1 MVLPKPEKEAL
12 KRMPPQAREIDDGLL
27 RLIGI
32 PFFGVSIPNF
42 IGLFGALGP
51 GDLFYWLGYIYFIG
65 VAFSIWQGN
74 RWLLFQQREY
84 HNWFRNPVRKLI
96 NLVSANIFYTAPLT
110 ALLIW
115 GWYRLAGLPADW
127 NAIRVCVLVN
137 VICVLFVT
145 HLYET
150 VFLIKERQDD
160 LLEFEQ
166 LQRARA
172 QAELEVLKRQI
183 DPHFM
188 FNSLNTLSHL
198 IESEPDKALLFNDKL
213 ADVYRYI
220 LSHKDQVLIPLR
232 EEMDFL
238 NNYFTLLRL
247 RFGNGVDLLF
257 PDETLTASYLI
268 PPVSLQILM
277 ENAVKH
283 NEFDEQQPLQMHLEM
298 KDTSILFSNKKRVR
312 RTLRPGAGIGLSNL
326 NERCRLVTGR
336 EIEVETDAD
345 LFSVRLPLLKTV
357 V

>member
-1 MVLPKPEKEAL
+1 MSLLKPENEGI
-12 KRMPPQAREIDDGLL
+12 KRTPLQAHEINDGLL

-32 PFFGVSIPNF
+32 PFFGIAIPHF
-42 IGLFGALGP
+42 IGLFGPLGF
-51 GDLFYWLGYIYFIG
+51 GDGWYWFGYGYFIG
-65 VAFSIWQGN
+65 VAFFIWQGN
-74 RWLLFQQREY
+74 RWLLFKQREH

-110 ALLIW
+110 VLLIW
-115 GWYRLAGLPADW
+115 GWYQLAGLPVDW
-127 NAIRVCVLVN
+127 DVIRVCVLVN

-150 VFLIKERQDD
+150 VFLIVERQDD
-160 LLEFEQ
+160 QLQVEQ
-166 LQRARA
+166 IQRARA

-188 FNSLNTLSHL
+188 FNSLNTLSYL
-198 IESEPDKALLFNDKL
+198 IESEPQKALLFNDKL

-220 LSHKDQVLIPLR
+220 LAHKDRTLIPL
-232 EEMDFL
+232 EEEIDFL

-247 RFGNGVDLLF
+247 RFGAAVQLIFSDDASSG
-257 PDETLTASYLI
+257 SYLI

-283 NEFDEQQPLQMHLEM
+283 NEFDMRQPLRMRLQIEGEQ
-298 KDTSILFSNKKRVR
+298 ILFSNRKRLR
-312 RTLRPGAGIGLSNL
+312 KSLRPGGGIGLSNL
-326 NERCRLVTGR
+326 NERYRLVTGR
-336 EIEVETDAD
+336 EIEVNAAVDR
-345 LFSVRLPLLKTV
+345 FSVKLPLLKTV

>member
-1 MVLPKPEKEAL
+1 MVLPKPENELL
-12 KRMPPQAREIDDGLL
+12 KRTPPQAHEINDGLL

-32 PFFGVSIPNF
+32 PFFGISIPNF
-42 IGLFGALGP
+42 VGLFGPLGP
-51 GDLFYWLGYIYFIG
+51 ADGYYWFGYIYFIA

-74 RWLLFQQREY
+74 RWLLFKQREH
-84 HNWFRNPVRKLI
+84 HNWFSNPVRKLI

-110 ALLIW
+110 VMLIW
-115 GWYRLAGLPADW
+115 GWYRISELPVDW
-127 NAIRVCVLVN
+127 NAIQICVLVN

-160 LLEFEQ
+160 HLQFEQ
-166 LQRARA
+166 IQRARA

-188 FNSLNTLSHL
+188 FNSLNTLSYL
-198 IESEPDKALLFNDKL
+198 IESEPGKALLFNDKL

-220 LSHKDQVLIPLR
+220 LSHKDQVLIPLQ
-232 EEMDFL
+232 EEIDFL

-247 RFGNGVDLLF
+247 RFGTGVELVFSD
-257 PDETLTASYLI
+257 DELAGQYLI

-283 NEFDEQQPLQMHLEM
+283 NEFDERQPLQMRLEIQGEQV
-298 KDTSILFSNKKRVR
+298 SFSNKQRLR
-312 RTLRPGAGIGLSNL
+312 SSLRPGAGIGLSNL

-336 EIEVETDAD
+336 EIEVDAGAD
-345 LFSVRLPLLKTV
+345 LFSVKLPLLKTV